1 MFYDHSQITNGGSED
16 VGEVAGR
23 NRILRSTWAA
33 CVRPRLIGPRQPNM
47 ILRLGSTDPVRDGLG
62 SMIQLT
68 QIVLVVLEWG
78 EMDE

>member
-1 MFYDHSQITNGGSED
+1 MFYDRSQVSNGGSGD

-23 NRILRSTWAA
+23 SRILRSTWAA
-33 CVRPRLIGPRQPNM
+33 CVRHRPIGPRQPNM
-47 ILRLGSTDPVRDGLG
+47 ILRLDSTDPVGDGLG